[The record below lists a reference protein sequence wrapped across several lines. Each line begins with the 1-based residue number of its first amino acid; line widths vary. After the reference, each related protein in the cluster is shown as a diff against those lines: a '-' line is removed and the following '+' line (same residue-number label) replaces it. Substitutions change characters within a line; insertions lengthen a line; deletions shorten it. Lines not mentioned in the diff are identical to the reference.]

1 MGAASPSLT
10 GWGSYR
16 KDLELNE
23 LFVQHQIGLLVFLVI
38 LLLIAVSNLRYLR
51 RMGDYPAQ
59 QGFPRVSILA
69 PARNEEQNI
78 GPCVE
83 SLLAQRYPNYEVIVL
98 NDDSSDRT
106 GEILAQ
112 FAVAGD
118 RLRVVNGTPLPP
130 GWLGKN
136 WACHQLAQVAD
147 GELLLFVD
155 ADTRHSES
163 MLEHAV
169 AALEAEQAD
178 LLSAIP
184 REEVVTWAERLVVP
198 IIPWSVFSFLPVFV
212 ANRVQWPWLS
222 AAIGQFMLFRRT
234 AYEQVGGHAAVR
246 TSVVDD
252 LSLARHIKAAGL
264 RWRLVDGTANM
275 SCRMYRNSGEVVHG
289 VSRTLFAV
297 FENRIAIHLF
307 VWLWLAVAFVEPPV
321 VLLVR
326 LASFPVSRISL
337 WLAVAAVLTSLG
349 IWIIAYS
356 RLGIPRYLALA
367 YPLSILIAA
376 AIAVRSA
383 FVTLTGRVTWRGR
396 HLPATP

>member
-1 MGAASPSLT
+1 
-10 GWGSYR
+10 
-16 KDLELNE
+16 
-23 LFVQHQIGLLVFLVI
+23 
-38 LLLIAVSNLRYLR
+38 
-51 RMGDYPAQ
+51 MGDYPAQ

-198 IIPWSVFSFLPVFV
+198 IIPVERLLVSARVRRQPRTV
-212 ANRVQWPWLS
+212 AL
-222 AAIGQFMLFRRT
+222 AIGGHRTVHAISTHGLRAGGRARCRAHQRGGRPLAGATHQSRRVALATGRRHGQHELSYVPQCRRGSAWREPDALRRFR
-234 AYEQVGGHAAVR
+234 EQDRYPSICMALAGRGVCRAARRLVGPLGFVSRFAHFTLAGGR
-246 TSVVDD
+246 RGPD
-252 LSLARHIKAAGL
+252 LSWHLDH
-264 RWRLVDGTANM
+264 
-275 SCRMYRNSGEVVHG
+275 C
-289 VSRTLFAV
+289 VSRVSASRAT
-297 FENRIAIHLF
+297 
-307 VWLWLAVAFVEPPV
+307 WLW
-321 VLLVR
+321 
-326 LASFPVSRISL
+326 RI
-337 WLAVAAVLTSLG
+337 
-349 IWIIAYS
+349 
-356 RLGIPRYLALA
+356 
-367 YPLSILIAA
+367 
-376 AIAVRSA
+376 RSA
-383 FVTLTGRVTWRGR
+383 FSSPPQSQSAR
-396 HLPATP
+396 PS